1 MVDAGAPPF
10 DLDLR
15 QTLGE
20 NLRRLRAERD
30 WSQEDLAFECQLHR
44 TFVAHVERQA
54 RNISLDNIERLAVAL
69 GVRVPEL
76 LVWRD
81 G

>member
-15 QTLGE
+15 RTLGE
-20 NLRRLRAERD
+20 NLRRLRAQRD

-44 TFVAHVERQA
+44 TFVAHVERGK
-54 RNISLDNIERLAVAL
+54 RNISLDNIAKLASAL
-69 GVRVPEL
+69 GVPAYRL
-76 LVWRD
+76 LVPPTD
-81 G
+81 